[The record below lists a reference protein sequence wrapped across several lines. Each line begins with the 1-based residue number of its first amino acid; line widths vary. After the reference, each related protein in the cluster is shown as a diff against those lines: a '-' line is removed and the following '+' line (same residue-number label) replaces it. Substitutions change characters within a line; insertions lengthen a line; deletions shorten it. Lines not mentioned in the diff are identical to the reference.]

1 MLKSHRNIDSHN
13 EPSGRGFRKLHRALL
28 LGALSVFSAAAT
40 AAETP
45 ARVQAVVTPAPVVDV
60 ALIHPF
66 TLRDGFA
73 YDWRQ
78 ERPLIKNGLI
88 VVLKVNPDLVLPR
101 DAAEPILY
109 AGTTTAQRLNQGDAS
124 GYVIALV
131 PEELNLA
138 QQPLWFG
145 SAGLPEWA
153 NATTIR
159 AERAKADGAGIRPF
173 EASRVQGVT
182 KERLQAND
190 LAALL
195 RDRVADVLLTYSPQE
210 RALAETWRLPVAQR

>member
-1 MLKSHRNIDSHN
+1 MLKGNGKVALRDTIC
-13 EPSGRGFRKLHRALL
+13 GRGVRAVRALL
-28 LGALSVFSAAAT
+28 LVCASTVCSSAVAADGGAGI
-40 AAETP
+40 
-45 ARVQAVVTPAPVVDV
+45 QAVVTPAPVVDV

-66 TLRDGFA
+66 TLRDGFN

-78 ERPLIKNGLI
+78 ERPFVRSGLL
-88 VVLKVNPDLVLPR
+88 VVLKVNPDLVSPH
-101 DAAEPILY
+101 DAAEPVLY
-109 AGTTTAQRLNQGDAS
+109 AGTTTAQRLSQGDAS

-131 PEELNLA
+131 PEEIDLA
-138 QQPLWFG
+138 AQPVWFG
-145 SAGLPEWA
+145 SPSLPEWA

-159 AERAKADGAGIRPF
+159 AERAKADQAGVRPF
-173 EASRVQGVT
+173 DASRVKSVT

-210 RALAETWRLPVAQR
+210 QALADMWRLPVAQR